1 VPGRIGEHVP
11 TRIQERL
18 PLLALALVV
27 LTAANTVACSG
38 PGFIDK
44 ECIKGR
50 ISSEQAT
57 EINKGPWEH
66 LPSYNRDA
74 DGKCKDC
81 AQKTDRIFSAK
92 CSQFIKEATLQD
104 L

>member
-1 VPGRIGEHVP
+1 LP
-11 TRIQERL
+11 TRIQKRL
-18 PLLALALVV
+18 PLLGPALVV
-27 LTAANTVACSG
+27 LTAANVACSG
-38 PGFIDK
+38 PSFIDK

-50 ISSEQAT
+50 ISSEQAN

-74 DGKCKDC
+74 NGKCKDC
-81 AQKTDRIFSAK
+81 AHESDRIFSAK
-92 CSQFIKEATLQD
+92 CSQFIKDVTLGG

>member
-1 VPGRIGEHVP
+1 MPGRIGEHVP

-18 PLLALALVV
+18 PLLGPVLVV
-27 LTAANTVACSG
+27 LTAANTVACGG

-50 ISSEQAT
+50 ISSEQAN

-74 DGKCKDC
+74 DGNCKDC
-81 AQKTDRIFSAK
+81 AQESDRIFSAK
-92 CSQFIKEATLQD
+92 CSQFIKDATLRD

>member
-1 VPGRIGEHVP
+1 VP

-18 PLLALALVV
+18 PLLGLALVV
-27 LTAANTVACSG
+27 LTAATAVACSG
-38 PGFIDK
+38 PSFIDK

-50 ISSEQAT
+50 ISSEQAN

-81 AQKTDRIFSAK
+81 AQEYDRIFSAK
-92 CSQFIKEATLQD
+92 CSNFIKDATLHD

>member
-1 VPGRIGEHVP
+1 MCPDGENVP
-11 TRIQERL
+11 TRIQEGL
-18 PLLALALVV
+18 PLLRAALVV
-27 LTAANTVACSG
+27 LTAASALACTG

-50 ISSEQAT
+50 ISSEQAE

-66 LPSYNRDA
+66 LPTYNRDA

-81 AQKTDRIFSAK
+81 AQEYDRIFSAK
-92 CSQFIKEATLQD
+92 CSQLIRDVTLRD

>member
-1 VPGRIGEHVP
+1 MPIRFP
-11 TRIQERL
+11 KTALFL
-18 PLLALALVV
+18 PSAVLLA
-27 LTAANTVACSG
+27 VAGGCTG
-38 PGFIDK
+38 PSFIDK

-50 ISSEQAT
+50 ISEEQAK

-66 LPSYNRDA
+66 LPTYNRDA

-81 AQKTDRIFSAK
+81 AAERDRIFAAK
-92 CSQFIKEATLQD
+92 YSKFIKEITLQD

>member
-1 VPGRIGEHVP
+1 LP
-11 TRIQERL
+11 TRIQKGL
-18 PLLALALVV
+18 PLLGPALVV
-27 LTAANTVACSG
+27 LAAANVACSG
-38 PGFIDK
+38 PGFIDR

-50 ISSEQAT
+50 ISSEQAN

-74 DGKCKDC
+74 NGKCKDC
-81 AQKTDRIFSAK
+81 AQEGDRIFSAK
-92 CSQFIKEATLQD
+92 CSQFIKDVTLGG

>member
-1 VPGRIGEHVP
+1 MSSSLQVR
-11 TRIQERL
+11 R
-18 PLLALALVV
+18 PLLAPALFALA
-27 LTAANTVACSG
+27 AAHAVACRG

-50 ISSEQAT
+50 ISSEQANA
-57 EINKGPWEH
+57 INKGPWEH

-74 DGKCKDC
+74 DGQCKDC
-81 AQKTDRIFSAK
+81 AEEMDRIFSAK